1 MLLLRPKSRQPAE
14 RQRCCSLNFL
24 SRVQN
29 IFKVEELKNRVIF
42 TLALLTV
49 YRIGCHIPTPGI
61 NGEALSKFLSQNAG
75 AFMGFF
81 DMFSGG
87 ALSRVTIFALGIMPY
102 ISASII
108 MQLLTVV
115 IPSIGKLAKEG
126 EAGRKKIVK
135 YTRYG
140 TVLISAIQSFGIA
153 AGLEKMQNGLFVQN
167 PGIAFKLIT
176 MITLTSGTAFIM
188 WLGEQITERGIGN
201 GISLIIFAGIVA
213 RFPNAIVSTIRLV
226 QAGELNL
233 FFVVFLVAMMIAVVA
248 AIILLERGQRKIPV
262 QYAKRVVG
270 RKVYGGQS
278 THLPLKINTAGVIPP
293 IFASSIIM
301 FPATVAGFIEIPWV
315 QAIAKQLSPGTVVYT
330 LLYVGMIF
338 FFAYFYT
345 AIVFNPVDIADN
357 LKKYGGFIP
366 GIRPG
371 QKTSEYLYRVLSR
384 LTFVG
389 AIYLATVCVIPEVLI
404 TKFNV
409 PFYFGGTSLLI
420 AVGVALDT
428 VSQIE
433 SHLVTRSYEGFL
445 KKGRL
450 RGRKG

>member
-1 MLLLRPKSRQPAE
+1 MITA
-14 RQRCCSLNFL
+14 F
-24 SRVQN
+24 QN
-29 IFKVEELKNRVIF
+29 IFKIAELKSRLLF
-42 TLALLTV
+42 TLGLLAV
-49 YRIGCHIPTPGI
+49 YRIGAHIPTPGI
-61 NGEALSKFLSQNAG
+61 NGEELSKFLTERGG
-75 AFMGFF
+75 AIMGFF

-108 MQLLTVV
+108 LQLLTVV
-115 IPSIGKLAKEG
+115 IPAIGKIAKEG
-126 EAGRKKIVK
+126 EAGRKKIIR

-140 TVLISAIQSFGIA
+140 TVVISTIQSFGIA
-153 AGLEKMQNGLFVQN
+153 VGLESMSQGAFIQS
-167 PGIAFKLIT
+167 PGWSFRLLT

-213 RFPNAIVSTIRLV
+213 GLPNAVISSVRLI
-226 QAGELNL
+226 QAGELSL
-233 FFVVFLVAMMIAVVA
+233 FFVIFLIIMMIAVVGL
-248 AIILLERGQRKIPV
+248 IVFIERGQRKIPV

-278 THLPLKINTAGVIPP
+278 THLPLKINTSGVIPP

-301 FPATVAGFIEIPWV
+301 FPATIAGFIAIPWV
-315 QAIAKQLSPGTVVYT
+315 QGFARQLSPGTAIYT
-330 LLYVGMIF
+330 MLYVGMIF
-338 FFAYFYT
+338 FFSYFYT
-345 AIVFNPVDIADN
+345 AIIFNPVDIADN
-357 LKKYGGFIP
+357 LKKYGGYIP

-371 QKTSEYLYRVLSR
+371 QKTSEYIYKVLSR
-384 LTFVG
+384 LTFIG
-389 AIYLATVCVIPEVLI
+389 SIYLAAVSVLPELLI

-420 AVGVALDT
+420 VVGVALDT

-433 SHLVTRSYEGFL
+433 SHLLTRSYEGFL
-445 KKGRL
+445 KKGRIK
-450 RGRKG
+450 GRR

>member
-1 MLLLRPKSRQPAE
+1 MRIITA
-14 RQRCCSLNFL
+14 F
-24 SRVQN
+24 QN
-29 IFKVEELKNRVIF
+29 IFKIAELKSRVLF
-42 TLALLTV
+42 TLGMLAV
-49 YRIGCHIPTPGI
+49 YRIGAHIPTPGI
-61 NGEALSKFLSQNAG
+61 NGEELSKFLTERGG
-75 AFMGFF
+75 AIMGFF

-108 MQLLTVV
+108 LQLLTVV
-115 IPSIGKLAKEG
+115 VPAIGKIAKEG

-140 TVLISAIQSFGIA
+140 TVVISIIQSFGIA
-153 AGLEKMQNGLFVQN
+153 VGLESMSQGAFIQS
-167 PGIAFKLIT
+167 PGWSFRLLT

-213 RFPNAIVSTIRLV
+213 GLPNAIISSVRLI
-226 QAGELNL
+226 QAGELSL
-233 FFVVFLVAMMIAVVA
+233 FFVLFLIVVMIAVVGL
-248 AIILLERGQRKIPV
+248 IVFIERGQRKIPV

-278 THLPLKINTAGVIPP
+278 THLPLKINTSGVIPP

-301 FPATVAGFIEIPWV
+301 FPATVAGFIAIPWV
-315 QAIAKQLSPGTVVYT
+315 QGFAKQLSPGTVIYT
-330 LLYVGMIF
+330 TLYVGMIF
-338 FFAYFYT
+338 FFSYFYT
-345 AIVFNPVDIADN
+345 AIIFNPVDIADN
-357 LKKYGGFIP
+357 LKKYGGYIP

-371 QKTSEYLYRVLSR
+371 QKTSEYIYKVLSR

-389 AIYLATVCVIPEVLI
+389 AIYLAAVSVLPELLI
-404 TKFNV
+404 KKFNV

-420 AVGVALDT
+420 VVGVALDT

-433 SHLVTRSYEGFL
+433 SHLLTRSYEGFL
-445 KKGRL
+445 KKGRIK
-450 RGRKG
+450 GRR

>member
-1 MLLLRPKSRQPAE
+1 MRIVSA
-14 RQRCCSLNFL
+14 F
-24 SRVQN
+24 QN
-29 IFKVEELKNRVIF
+29 IFKIAELKSRVLF

-49 YRIGCHIPTPGI
+49 YRIGAHIPTPGI
-61 NGEALSKFLSQNAG
+61 NGEELSKFLTEKGG
-75 AFMGFF
+75 ALMGFF

-108 MQLLTVV
+108 LQLLTVV
-115 IPSIGKLAKEG
+115 IPAVGKLAKEG
-126 EAGRKKIVK
+126 EAGRKKIIR

-140 TVLISAIQSFGIA
+140 TVVISAVQSFGIA
-153 AGLEKMQNGLFVQN
+153 VGLESMGQGAFIQS
-167 PGIAFKLIT
+167 PGWSFRLMT

-213 RFPNAIVSTIRLV
+213 RFPNAVVSTFRLV
-226 QAGELNL
+226 QAGELSI
-233 FFVVFLVAMMIAVVA
+233 FFVIFLVAMMIGVVG
-248 AIILLERGQRKIPV
+248 AIVFIERGQRKIPV

-278 THLPLKINTAGVIPP
+278 THLPLKINTSGVIPP

-301 FPATVAGFIEIPWV
+301 FPATVAGFIAVPWV
-315 QAIAKQLSPGTVVYT
+315 QEVAKQLGPGTTVHT

-338 FFAYFYT
+338 FFSYFYT

-357 LKKYGGFIP
+357 LKKYGGYIP

-371 QKTSEYLYRVLSR
+371 QKTSEYIYKVLSR
-384 LTFVG
+384 LTFCG
-389 AIYLATVCVIPEVLI
+389 AIYLAVVCVLPEFLI
-404 TKFNV
+404 RKFNV

-420 AVGVALDT
+420 VIGVALDT

-433 SHLVTRSYEGFL
+433 SHLLTRSYEGFL
-445 KKGRL
+445 RKGRIK
-450 RGRKG
+450 GRR

>member
-1 MLLLRPKSRQPAE
+1 MGMLA
-14 RQRCCSLNFL
+14 N
-24 SRVQN
+24 VQN
-29 IFKVEELKNRVIF
+29 IFKIEELKKRIF
-42 TLALLTV
+42 FTFALLTV

-61 NGEALSKFLSQNAG
+61 NGEALSKFLTEQAG
-75 AFMGFF
+75 NMMMFF

-102 ISASII
+102 ISSSII

-115 IPSIGKLAKEG
+115 IPAIGKLAKEG
-126 EAGRKKIVK
+126 EAGRKKITK

-153 AGLEKMQNGLFVQN
+153 AGLESMQNGIFVQN
-167 PGIAFKLIT
+167 PGLSFKLVT

-213 RFPNAIVSTIRLV
+213 RFPNAIISTVRLI
-226 QAGELNL
+226 QANELSI
-233 FFVVFLVAMMIAVVA
+233 FFVIFLIIMMIAVIG

-270 RKVYGGQS
+270 KKVYGGQS

-301 FPATVAGFIEIPWV
+301 FPATIAGFISVPWV
-315 QAIAKQLSPGTVVYT
+315 QSIAKQLSPGTVVYT
-330 LLYVGMIF
+330 VLYVSMIF

-357 LKKYGGFIP
+357 LKKYGGYVP

-389 AIYLATVCVIPEVLI
+389 AIYLAVVCVIPEILI
-404 TKFNV
+404 TRFKV

-445 KKGRL
+445 KKGRIK
-450 RGRKG
+450 GRRS

>member
-1 MLLLRPKSRQPAE
+1 MGV
-14 RQRCCSLNFL
+14 L
-24 SRVQN
+24 SSFQN
-29 IFKVEELKNRVIF
+29 IFKIAELKSRVLF
-42 TLALLTV
+42 TFALLAV
-49 YRIGCHIPTPGI
+49 YRIGAHIPTPGI
-61 NGEALSKFLSQNAG
+61 NGEELSKFLTEKGG
-75 AFMGFF
+75 ALMGFF

-108 MQLLTVV
+108 FQLLTVV
-115 IPSIGKLAKEG
+115 IPAIGKLAKEG
-126 EAGRKKIVK
+126 EEGRKKIIK

-140 TVLISAIQSFGIA
+140 TIVISAIQSFGIA
-153 AGLEKMQNGLFVQN
+153 VGLESMADGAFIQT
-167 PGIAFKLIT
+167 PGWSFRLMT
-176 MITLTSGTAFIM
+176 MLTLTSGTAFIM

-213 RFPNAIVSTIRLV
+213 RFPNAVISTIRLMK
-226 QAGELNL
+226 AGELSL
-233 FFVVFLVAMMIAVVA
+233 FFVLFLTVMMIAVVGV
-248 AIILLERGQRKIPV
+248 IIFIERGQRKIPV

-270 RKVYGGQS
+270 RRVYGGQS

-301 FPATVAGFIEIPWV
+301 FPATVAGFIAIPWV
-315 QAIAKQLSPGTVVYT
+315 QGVARQLSPGTVMYT
-330 LLYVGMIF
+330 VLYIGMIIF
-338 FFAYFYT
+338 FSYFYT
-345 AIVFNPVDIADN
+345 AVVFNPVDVADN

-371 QKTSEYLYRVLSR
+371 QRTSEYIYRVLTR

-389 AIYLATVCVIPEVLI
+389 ALYLSVVCILPEVLI
-404 TKFNV
+404 QKFGV

-420 AVGVALDT
+420 VVGVALDT

-445 KKGRL
+445 RKGRL
-450 RGRKG
+450 RGRRG

>member
-1 MLLLRPKSRQPAE
+1 MQIISA
-14 RQRCCSLNFL
+14 F
-24 SRVQN
+24 QN
-29 IFKVEELKNRVIF
+29 IFKIAELKSRVLF

-49 YRIGCHIPTPGI
+49 YRIGAHIPTPGI
-61 NGEALSKFLSQNAG
+61 NGEELSKFLSEKGG
-75 AFMGFF
+75 ALMGFF

-108 MQLLTVV
+108 LQLLTVV
-115 IPSIGKLAKEG
+115 IPAIGKLAKEG
-126 EAGRKKIVK
+126 EAGRKKIIR

-140 TVLISAIQSFGIA
+140 TVVISAVQSFGIA
-153 AGLEKMQNGLFVQN
+153 VGLESMAQGAFIQN
-167 PGIAFKLIT
+167 PGWSFRLMT

-213 RFPNAIVSTIRLV
+213 RFPNAVVSTFRLV
-226 QAGELNL
+226 QAGELSI
-233 FFVVFLVAMMIAVVA
+233 FFVIFLVAMMVAVVG
-248 AIILLERGQRKIPV
+248 AIVFIERGQRKIPV

-278 THLPLKINTAGVIPP
+278 THLPLKINTSGVIPP

-301 FPATVAGFIEIPWV
+301 FPATVAGFIAVPWV
-315 QAIAKQLSPGTVVYT
+315 QGVAKQLGPGTTVHT

-338 FFAYFYT
+338 FFSYFYT

-357 LKKYGGFIP
+357 LKKYGGYIP

-371 QKTSEYLYRVLSR
+371 QKTSEYIYKVLSR
-384 LTFVG
+384 LTFCG
-389 AIYLATVCVIPEVLI
+389 AIYLAVVCVLPEFLI
-404 TKFNV
+404 RRFNV

-420 AVGVALDT
+420 VIGVALDT

-433 SHLVTRSYEGFL
+433 SHLLTRSYEGFL
-445 KKGRL
+445 RKGRIK
-450 RGRKG
+450 GRR